1 MRYQY
6 QALDG
11 QQQEVSG
18 VLDAANEREAAR
30 QLKRRDLILL
40 QLKTDNRAPAAHSS
54 NAQSKPKRR
63 DILMI
68 LHELSTLLESGVSLI
83 EAVESLAESSHH
95 PFLTQQFASIATQL
109 RHGTS
114 FSAALKVSELQLPLY
129 LTQLLEA
136 GEMTGQVAQALRD
149 GVQQMEYDAKIAD
162 EMRNA
167 MIYPSIL
174 VISGIAA
181 VILIFILVVPRFAN
195 ILKSRGDADI
205 PFLAEAVIGTGMFLN
220 NNLLWVITA
229 ALGLLM
235 LGVHLARQ
243 AELRARVQDEISRL
257 PLIGEWLLE
266 AETGRWSA
274 MMGTLLEN
282 RVPLLRAL
290 ELAQHSIKLPSLYA
304 KLTQVS
310 KAVRAG
316 TPLSK
321 ALQDNDAMS
330 VTGHNLIR
338 AGERAGELPRML
350 KSLARLFEESGRVRM
365 KRLLLLIEPAA
376 ILLIGGAIGV
386 IITGVILAITS
397 VNQVSI

>member
-6 QALDG
+6 QALDV
-11 QQQEVSG
+11 QHQEVSG
-18 VLDAANEREAAR
+18 VLEAANEREAAR
-30 QLKRRDLILL
+30 QLKRRDLTLL
-40 QLKTDNRAPAAHSS
+40 QLTVDERAQAAAKKE
-54 NAQSKPKRR
+54 AQSRPKRR
-63 DILMI
+63 DVLMI
-68 LHELSTLLESGVSLI
+68 LHELGTLLESGVSLI
-83 EAVESLAESSHH
+83 EAIESLAESSHH
-95 PFLTQQFASIATQL
+95 PFLTRQFAEVASQL
-109 RHGTS
+109 RHGVG
-114 FSAALKVSELQLPLY
+114 FSAALKASELNLPIY

-136 GEMTGQVAQALRD
+136 GELTGHVAQALRD
-149 GVQQMEYDAKIAD
+149 GVNQMEYDAKIAD

-181 VILIFILVVPRFAN
+181 VILIFILVVPRFAS

-220 NNLLWVITA
+220 NHVLWVISA
-229 ALGLLM
+229 AIGLAM
-235 LGVHLARQ
+235 LLVHVFRQ
-243 AELRARVQDEISRL
+243 AALRARLQDEISRL
-257 PLIGEWLLE
+257 PLIGDWLLE

-274 MMGTLLEN
+274 MMGTLLDN

-290 ELAQHSIKLPSLYA
+290 ELAQHSIKLPSLQA

-316 TPLSK
+316 TPLSQ

-350 KSLARLFEESGRVRM
+350 KSLARLFEDSGRVRM

-397 VNQVSI
+397 VNQVGI

>member
-6 QALDG
+6 QALDA

-18 VLDAANEREAAR
+18 VLDADNEREAAR
-30 QLKRRDLILL
+30 QLKRRDLTLL
-40 QLKTDNRAPAAHSS
+40 QLKVDTRAQAAQKK

-63 DILMI
+63 DVLMI

-95 PFLTQQFASIATQL
+95 PFLTRQFAEIATKL
-109 RHGTS
+109 RHGTG
-114 FSAALKVSELQLPLY
+114 FSVALKASELALPLY

-136 GEMTGQVAQALRD
+136 GELTGQVAQALRD
-149 GVQQMEYDAKIAD
+149 GVNQMEYDAKIAD

-174 VISGIAA
+174 VVSGIAA

-220 NNLLWVITA
+220 NNVLWVITVA
-229 ALGLLM
+229 VALAM
-235 LGVHLARQ
+235 LIVHLVRQ

-257 PLIGEWLLE
+257 PLVGDWLLE

-290 ELAQHSIKLPSLYA
+290 ELAQQSIKLPSLYA

-397 VNQVSI
+397 INQVNI

>member
-6 QALDG
+6 QALDA
-11 QQQEVSG
+11 QQQAVSG

-30 QLKRRDLILL
+30 QLKRRDLTVL
-40 QLKTDNRAPAAHSS
+40 QLKIDSRTPATSQKNS
-54 NAQSKPKRR
+54 NSKPKRR
-63 DILMI
+63 DLLMI

-95 PFLTQQFASIATQL
+95 PFLTHQFAEIASKL
-109 RHGTS
+109 RHGSS
-114 FSAALKVSELQLPLY
+114 FSTALKAAELELPLY

-136 GEMTGQVAQALRD
+136 GELTGQVAQALRD
-149 GVQQMEYDAKIAD
+149 GVNQMEYDAKIAD

-205 PFLAEAVIGTGMFLN
+205 PFLAEAVITTGMFLN

-229 ALGLLM
+229 AIAFVM
-235 LGVHLARQ
+235 LIVHLARQ
-243 AELRARVQDEISRL
+243 AELRARLQDEISRL
-257 PLIGEWLLE
+257 PLVGDWLLE

-274 MMGTLLEN
+274 MMGTLLDN

-290 ELAQHSIKLPSLYA
+290 ELAQHSIKLPSLHA